1 MSKDAIQ
8 QLKKIRALVDEALA
22 SLDQDQG
29 KKVVARKKRR
39 SSAEAAEFRAFL
51 KKERDRGVPVFDL
64 ANKYKVTMSY
74 IYQIK

>member
-1 MSKDAIQ
+1 MSKDTIQ

-22 SLDQDQG
+22 ALNQGRG

-39 SSAEAAEFRAFL
+39 SSAEASEFRAFL
-51 KKERDRGVPVFDL
+51 KKERDRGVPVSDL
-64 ANKYKVTMSY
+64 ANKHKVTMSY